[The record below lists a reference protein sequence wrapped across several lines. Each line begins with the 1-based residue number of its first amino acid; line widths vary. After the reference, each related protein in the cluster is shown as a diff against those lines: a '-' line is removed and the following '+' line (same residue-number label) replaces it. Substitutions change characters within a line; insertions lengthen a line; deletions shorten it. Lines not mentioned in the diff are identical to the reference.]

1 MTFRLPS
8 IALALALGFATAVSA
23 RAEGNAPDIL
33 GVSIGTKFSDALT
46 RIKSTNPAFVETLAS
61 NPDFG
66 HLNGKEFDWSD
77 LLLDRTKTTWGLK
90 ERVKI
95 FVGGVGADEYVT
107 NIGRDV
113 TFDDADSARPTV
125 TDTVRALT
133 AKYGTNLTAR
143 ASSPAGITEWY
154 IFDLA
159 GKLMGPGN
167 QPGCGTDQ
175 FARFDVPEFNGKCGL
190 SVVWWVEPAV
200 NNPGL
205 VRKISVSI
213 KDDQMFFKS
222 MNERKAAVAAEQRA
236 QTQAAKGAGVPKL

>member
-8 IALALALGFATAVSA
+8 IALVLALGFATTVSA
-23 RAEGNAPDIL
+23 RADGAPDIL
-33 GVSIGTKFSDALT
+33 GVAVGTKFTEALA
-46 RIKSTNPAFVETLAS
+46 RIKATNPAFVETLAT

-66 HLNGKEFDWSD
+66 QLNGKEFDWSD

-113 TFDDADSARPTV
+113 TYDDADQARPTV
-125 TDTVRALT
+125 TDTVKALT
-133 AKYGTNLTAR
+133 AKYGANPTSRTSDKAGVTA
-143 ASSPAGITEWY
+143 IY
-154 IFDLA
+154 QYDLA

-167 QPGCGTDQ
+167 QPSCGTDR
-175 FARFDVPEFNGKCGL
+175 FARFDAPEFNGKCGL
-190 SVVWWVEPAV
+190 TVVWFVEPAL

-205 VRKISVSI
+205 VREISVAI

-222 MNERKAAVAAEQRA
+222 LNERKAAVAAEQR
-236 QTQAAKGAGVPKL
+236 TQVQGAKGAGVPKL